1 MSSRSSRPAAPGGF
15 PGRPGAAAPGP
26 GNSPVHRA
34 GRRPYRRSV
43 HSEHAG
49 GHDTAEYG
57 ERAETYLRL
66 LAETA
71 LREAVYARAEGVWRA
86 AETLVDA
93 GVLTDE
99 LAGQI
104 LAGLQL
110 AFRVRGR
117 RQLSGP
123 ALRLRR
129 LAGFRPGQAL
139 GQSGEHPRPW
149 RILPAGPAT
158 PGSRVMALILTAD
171 RAVAPATL
179 FFPPLLGPPESGI
192 PAFAALTG
200 TDDLGTS
207 YRLGF
212 TDGTWAGSTWTG
224 TVLFR
229 PAPPEAARWLSISSP
244 NGPLLRAD
252 IPDAPAGTAAPG
264 MVPEPVT
271 ESPGERLLARHAE
284 AMLAGLPLGSRAGPS
299 RRALGETVATLE
311 AAGALSPLSP
321 APAQLAA
328 LCQLLGVPSH
338 DPAEAT
344 WDMVPARWTD
354 VVARYGRRRRP
365 PPVTGTAAIGAGLP
379 ELDGTRFAIAG
390 LRSGS
395 TGTFLYVL
403 VQGLRRPITRSRPPG
418 PAPDPMPVRDTAFSW
433 WARDDAGGWHV
444 GTVED
449 ASPISGPEGV
459 LRLALLPP
467 LDHPTGTLTVE
478 VSGLTTQVTA
488 DLPVR
493 W

>member
-43 HSEHAG
+43 HSERAG
-49 GHDTAEYG
+49 GHDTTDYG

-66 LAETA
+66 LAEAA
-71 LREAVYARAEGVWRA
+71 LRDAVDVRADGVQRA

-99 LAGQI
+99 LAAQI
-104 LAGLQL
+104 LADLWL

-117 RQLSGP
+117 QQLSGP
-123 ALRLRR
+123 AMRLRR
-129 LAGFRPGQAL
+129 LAGFRPGHAL
-139 GQSGEHPRPW
+139 GQAGEHPRPW

-158 PGSRVMALILTAD
+158 PGSRLMTLILTAD
-171 RAVAPATL
+171 RALAPATL

-192 PAFAALTG
+192 PPFAALTG

-212 TDGTWAGSTWTG
+212 TDGSWAGSAWTG
-224 TVLFR
+224 TVVFH
-229 PAPPEAARWLSISSP
+229 PAPPDAARWLSIGSP

-252 IPDAPAGTAAPG
+252 IADAPAGTAAPG
-264 MVPEPVT
+264 VVPEPVT
-271 ESPGERLLARHAE
+271 ESPGERLLAKHAE
-284 AMLAGLPLGSRAGPS
+284 AMLAALPFGRPAGPS
-299 RRALGETVATLE
+299 RQALGETVATLE

-321 APAQLAA
+321 APARLAA
-328 LCQLLGVPSH
+328 LCQLLGVSSH
-338 DPAEAT
+338 DPAGAT

-354 VVARYGRRRRP
+354 VMARYGRRRRP
-365 PPVTGTAAIGAGLP
+365 SPVTGTAAIGVGLP
-379 ELDGTRFAIAG
+379 ELDGERFAIAG

-395 TGTFLYVL
+395 TGTFLYVV
-403 VQGLRRPITRSRPPG
+403 VQGLRRPIARRRLPG
-418 PAPDPMPVRDTAFSW
+418 PAPDPRPVRDTAFSW
-433 WARDDAGGWHV
+433 WARDDTGGWHV
-444 GTVED
+444 ATVED

-467 LDHPTGTLTVE
+467 LSHPTTALTVE